1 MFTGIIEHL
10 GVIDGIIKD
19 QNNMHLTIKSDL
31 TTALKVDES
40 IAHNGVC
47 LTVTKILDITTY
59 TVTAI
64 AETLAKTTMGN
75 WQVGQ
80 KLNLERAMQIGA
92 RLDGH
97 FVQGHVDTTAICTAL
112 TTDNGSWLYTFK
124 IDERHAPLVVEKG
137 SVCINGTSLTCY
149 NVTNNSFM
157 VAIIPYTYEHTTIDA
172 VSINSF
178 VNIEFDVIG
187 KYILRS
193 KSLQNNI

>member
-19 QNNMHLTIKSDL
+19 QNNTHLTIKSDL

-47 LTVTKILDITTY
+47 LTITKILDSTTY

-193 KSLQNNI
+193 KSLQHNI